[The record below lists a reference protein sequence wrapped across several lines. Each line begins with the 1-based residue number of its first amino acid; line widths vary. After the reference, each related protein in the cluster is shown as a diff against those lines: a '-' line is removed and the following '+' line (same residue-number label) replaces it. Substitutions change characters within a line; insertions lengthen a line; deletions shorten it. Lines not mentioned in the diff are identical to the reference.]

1 MPKVFGWAKKL
12 SGHSSKSSKRD
23 SDSESTSS
31 SATQSPEKKPKAS
44 DGDGFVRNPTSE
56 NSQNVDKKS
65 LPTKRPSFIRRL
77 SPEKRYSTD
86 SSKLSPENGL
96 APDKKGGLE
105 KRHNSDRRTSPEKRP
120 SGFAQRFA
128 SFRISKLDKSSKA
141 KRKSPEPELSES
153 TEVLEQNSETE
164 LRQDNAPLT
173 CTGASSPVTAKEN
186 VITGAVSDS
195 GNLAAKETST
205 NPDRIS
211 TLDQKNNSSNEP
223 DLNNDLP
230 IIRSHNDQNSNDS
243 SVIER
248 NINPRTS
255 RVPARQSISEKLYGE
270 VIKEFDKIRTTKPRV
285 PKIESEVSTSDDS
298 PRSASV
304 KSAKLDSDN
313 TEQCPNQHADDKIAN
328 SRFTVCAVCEIGD
341 EKSDSGDS
349 DKKDL
354 VPAPENAKEQ
364 SCISEHPPE
373 ATKSTNED
381 TAEDLKAS
389 GAFPSG
395 GSIPLPIDF
404 KDRAPLA
411 SDDFSFIDDEEPTE
425 ISENELDTETCE
437 SNTDVK
443 IESEKNE
450 GDLTPDSF
458 QASSETHETTTE
470 EDHVITEELSA
481 SSNCQEMPS
490 PASGEH
496 DLLSSEDLSHD
507 KSVSPVEE
515 VKESESSISCDGQ
528 NINHLIA
535 EPYSNGSESLESRP
549 NQSVEQEDNG
559 DIHSPELSVNGE
571 CNKIVSEERLSF
583 SEDSKDNHE
592 NIPKGTSTAQDDTV
606 NTDADDEELAT
617 SSSCKINGNG
627 ELTTSS
633 NPQLD
638 EDEKKSENVDSSPS
652 NNSFASEEMKAEN
665 GVTFK
670 DEMLALLDKTFLGGN
685 ADSLAET
692 EGETK
697 QENNNDGSPSKT
709 VNVLTETEPK
719 IDSPLDGGPYDSKLT
734 LQEVES
740 QSSYENDSESA
751 SECKV
756 DSNKVARENLDI
768 SVPERKISMPAP
780 RTCAYNSDRQT
791 DDNSSFD
798 ESYEESYKEGR
809 GSSLPSSP
817 LAPRRKKKPH
827 PVPAARTFYTLGS
840 KSSLS
845 SISGSATPDCQD
857 QRSGSC
863 NTPPPRPPAP
873 SMSPDKPPIRKRS
886 STVPC
891 KTSETSDFSST
902 RAKAVCSSNGES
914 SAAKMV
920 STDSTID
927 TSSDSKSLNPFESDD
942 DEETSSTKDEPK
954 VDTQSYKSSKD
965 PLNPFDSEDDEVE
978 ETVKPDHEERKRV
991 LPPAGYNPFDEEDE
1005 ENEENEAPKTTSK
1018 DVPTNPFDEEDEVK
1032 AMTPRGSLYQ
1042 HTFVTPD
1049 SSPFRREGTRA
1060 SLPSSGRILYSKKKR
1075 QAPLP
1080 PGYGSSGT
1088 VSACATPLLPS
1099 RTALFRGDSY
1109 SSLDRSSL
1117 RKSSATSYS
1126 TLSLTSPKKTPPPR
1140 PPPPKARA
1148 ISLAQL
1154 K

>member
-12 SGHSSKSSKRD
+12 SGHSSKSAKQD
-23 SDSESTSS
+23 SDSESTNS
-31 SATQSPEKKPKAS
+31 SATQSPEKKPKAL
-44 DGDGFVRNPTSE
+44 DGDSILRNPTSE
-56 NSQNVDKKS
+56 NSQSVDKKS
-65 LPTKRPSFIRRL
+65 FPTKRPSFIRRL

-105 KRHNSDRRTSPEKRP
+105 KRHNSDRRTSPEKKP
-120 SGFAQRFA
+120 SGFVQRFA
-128 SFRISKLDKSSKA
+128 SFRISKLDKSSKS

-153 TEVLEQNSETE
+153 TEVLEKNNENE
-164 LRQDNAPLT
+164 LHQDNAPAA
-173 CTGASSPVTAKEN
+173 CTDVSSSVTAKEN
-186 VITGAVSDS
+186 VSTGAVSDS
-195 GNLAAKETST
+195 GNLAAKEKST
-205 NPDRIS
+205 VPDRIS

-230 IIRSHNDQNSNDS
+230 IIRSHNDQNSNDT
-243 SVIER
+243 VVMER

-255 RVPARQSISEKLYGE
+255 RGPVRQSISEKLYGE

-285 PKIESEVSTSDDS
+285 TKIESEVSTSGDS
-298 PRSASV
+298 PQSALV

-313 TEQCPNQHADDKIAN
+313 TEQCPSQHADDKIAN

-341 EKSDSGDS
+341 EKSDSSDS
-349 DKKDL
+349 DKRDL
-354 VPAPENAKEQ
+354 APAPEHAKEQ
-364 SCISEHPPE
+364 SRISEHPPE
-373 ATKSTNED
+373 ATKPTNED
-381 TAEDLKAS
+381 TTEDLRAS

-395 GSIPLPIDF
+395 SFIPLPIDF

-411 SDDFSFIDDEEPTE
+411 SDDFSFIDDDEPTE
-425 ISENELDTETCE
+425 ILGDELNTETCE
-437 SNTDVK
+437 NNTDVK
-443 IESEKNE
+443 LGSEKSE

-470 EDHVITEELSA
+470 ENHVITDELSA

-490 PASGEH
+490 PPSGEH
-496 DLLSSEDLSHD
+496 GLSSEDLSLD

-515 VKESESSISCDGQ
+515 VKESESSISCDDQ
-528 NINHLIA
+528 NINYLIA

-549 NQSVEQEDNG
+549 NQSVESEDNG
-559 DIHSPELSVNGE
+559 DIHSPEFSVNGE
-571 CNKIVSEERLSF
+571 FKEIVSEERDSF

-592 NIPKGTSTAQDDTV
+592 SIPKETSTPQDDTV
-606 NTDADDEELAT
+606 NEDVDEEDLT
-617 SSSCKINGNG
+617 TSSCKSNGNG
-627 ELTTSS
+627 ELITSS

-638 EDEKKSENVDSSPS
+638 EDEMKPKDADSSPS
-652 NNSFASEEMKAEN
+652 NNSFASEEMKVEN

-670 DEMLALLDKTFLGGN
+670 DEMLALLDKTFLGSTV
-685 ADSLAET
+685 DSVAET
-692 EGETK
+692 EGEIIQK
-697 QENNNDGSPSKT
+697 NNNDGSPSKT
-709 VNVLTETEPK
+709 VNGLTETEPK
-719 IDSPLDGGPYDSKLT
+719 IESPLDGGPYDSKLT
-734 LQEVES
+734 IQEVES

-751 SECKV
+751 SECKI
-756 DSNKVARENLDI
+756 DSNKVARENLD
-768 SVPERKISMPAP
+768 SPVPERKISMPAP
-780 RTCAYNSDRQT
+780 RTCVYNSDRQT

-817 LAPRRKKKPH
+817 LVPRRKKKPH

-840 KSSLS
+840 KSSSS
-845 SISGSATPDCQD
+845 SISGSTTPDCKD
-857 QRSGSC
+857 QRSSSC
-863 NTPPPRPPAP
+863 NAPPARPPAP
-873 SMSPDKPPIRKRS
+873 SVSPDKPPIRKRS

-891 KTSETSDFSST
+891 KTSETSDFSSA
-902 RAKAVCSSNGES
+902 RASAVCSSNGDS
-914 SAAKMV
+914 STAKMA

-927 TSSDSKSLNPFESDD
+927 TSSGSKSLNPFESDD
-942 DEETSSTKDEPK
+942 DEEASSTKDEPK
-954 VDTQSYKSSKD
+954 ADTQSYKSSKD
-965 PLNPFDSEDDEVE
+965 PLNPFDSDDDEVE
-978 ETVKPDHEERKRV
+978 ETVKPNNEERKRV

-1005 ENEENEAPKTTSK
+1005 ENEENEAPKTTNRDISR
-1018 DVPTNPFDEEDEVK
+1018 NPFDEKDEER

-1042 HTFVTPD
+1042 QTFVTPD

-1060 SLPSSGRILYSKKKR
+1060 SLPSSGRILSSKKKR

-1099 RTALFRGDSY
+1099 RTSLFRGDSY